1 MIDRRAFFR
10 NRIPQYRKN
19 IALFAGEVLQF
30 TPDDWQR
37 TVFRSIEQNRYTA
50 VKSGQG
56 VGKTGTEAV
65 VVLWFLSCFP
75 YPRVVCTAPT
85 RQQLH
90 DVLWSEIAKW
100 QGASPLLSEILHWTK
115 TYIYMTGY
123 EKRWFAVART
133 ATKPENM
140 QGFHEENMLFIVDE
154 ASGVADPIMEA
165 ILGTLSGR
173 NNKLLLCGN
182 PTKTSGAFYDA
193 FHASRAIYSCHTVS
207 SEDSPR
213 TNKDNIALL
222 ERKYGRDSN
231 VFRVRVLGEFPMQE
245 DDVFISLSLI
255 EQSTEK
261 MAEADDVIDLISIG
275 VDVARFGDDE
285 TVIATLIG
293 RRGSI
298 PISRQGQNL
307 MRTVG
312 DIVSTYLKL
321 IQDYPE
327 YTGSIPVN
335 IDDTGLG
342 GGVTDRLE
350 EVKAERQLLRMV
362 INPVNFA
369 ARPPQTDGDVE
380 HYKDMATYLWAGVKQ
395 RMETRTIVLQN
406 DDELIAQLSV
416 RKYFLASDGK
426 LKLEGKEDM
435 KKRGIKSPDRAD
447 AIALACLR
455 QNRIYNEW
463 AEKAAALVIEIPAAQ
478 AMRPTEVSIGV
489 SVAGH
494 FGAAMVAT
502 QIIGDGKKAVVIG
515 ARRCSTVETD
525 ALGKEF
531 VDFAL
536 HIIRTY
542 KRLDYVNC
550 DKDDSLMLKALRAA
564 SQRRG
569 LPPIIRYSIDAPLD
583 DRVKLT
589 ARLIAQNRLFL
600 TTDSQP
606 LEQALS
612 SATWEDSRSSTR
624 NESIDASILTAFEYT
639 IERRISRFLN
649 SEAVVR

>member
-1 MIDRRAFFR
+1 MIERRAFFR

-37 TVFRSIEQNRYTA
+37 TVFHSIERNRYTA

-165 ILGTLSGR
+165 ILGTLSGK

-213 TNKDNIALL
+213 TNKDNISLL

-255 EQSTEK
+255 EQATEK
-261 MAEADDVIDLISIG
+261 MSEADDVIDQISIG

-298 PISRQGQNL
+298 PITRQGQNL

-312 DIVSTYLKL
+312 DIVSTYFRL
-321 IQDYPE
+321 IQEYPE

-369 ARPPQTDGDVE
+369 SRPPQTDGDVE
-380 HYKDMATYLWAGVKQ
+380 HYKDMATFLWAGVKQ

-426 LKLEGKEDM
+426 LKLEGKIDFTAKDYRAGVNHLICLGTGELAERQVIHLYADTSYTISKTQTIFGVDEVAAVYDYSSAESLEELEKGGIQRLRELSNYKSLKIGLNEIDAQIGDIVGGEEQITGISM
-435 KKRGIKSPDRAD
+435 K
-447 AIALACLR
+447 
-455 QNRIYNEW
+455 
-463 AEKAAALVIEIPAAQ
+463 
-478 AMRPTEVSIGV
+478 
-489 SVAGH
+489 
-494 FGAAMVAT
+494 T
-502 QIIGDGKKAVVIG
+502 QI
-515 ARRCSTVETD
+515 TN
-525 ALGKEF
+525 
-531 VDFAL
+531 
-536 HIIRTY
+536 IIV
-542 KRLDYVNC
+542 K
-550 DKDDSLMLKALRAA
+550 
-564 SQRRG
+564 
-569 LPPIIRYSIDAPLD
+569 IDTKG
-583 DRVKLT
+583 KLT
-589 ARLIAQNRLFL
+589 I
-600 TTDSQP
+600 THKVGD
-606 LEQALS
+606 
-612 SATWEDSRSSTR
+612 
-624 NESIDASILTAFEYT
+624 
-639 IERRISRFLN
+639 
-649 SEAVVR
+649 